1 MPFFDPRQTAPQT
14 ATAAVAAV
22 AAATQLPDAPLATGG
37 TARIPIRRK
46 EGWSEWMAGSLQK
59 RNKIATADCERDEQ
73 KKTLKASVDLW
84 TCL

>member
-14 ATAAVAAV
+14 ATAAVAAAAA

-46 EGWSEWMAGSLQK
+46 EGRLE
-59 RNKIATADCERDEQ
+59 
-73 KKTLKASVDLW
+73 
-84 TCL
+84 